1 MFRGKLKSKT
11 RPLAY
16 ALPACLVGVGLS
28 YGPGMALAAQLPSE
42 GSVIILLDSSG
53 SMKEPA
59 GNGKTR
65 MEAAK
70 IGLAKVI
77 EALPAGAKVG
87 LRVYGASVEDGPKS
101 CQDSDLLV
109 PVEDVD
115 KAKLTAGVKKMK
127 PLGNTP
133 IAYSLKE
140 AARDLPKD
148 GTRSIVLVSDG
159 QENCNGNPCKV
170 AKEISDSGTKLHV
183 DVIGLQ
189 VDTKSRNQLTCIASA
204 GGGTYYDVPD
214 VTSLPKTLTRVSV
227 RGARGY
233 EPAGK
238 PVEGGTSAD
247 DAVEI
252 ADGQWL
258 DTIGDSDTEN
268 YKILDPGTGTLHVAA
283 TLRPVGLGTAD
294 GAEIGVDVLS
304 ASGRACGP
312 GVRAHAIG
320 AFTASAPITATYTL
334 TADDRKDCGKGPYTL
349 AVSAPDLNDVKPLEV
364 LVSSEAAVKATEG
377 LPAAAEDADF
387 VAEGAPPAGNAIPVF
402 GSPSFSGAPL
412 LEPGTYTDSILG
424 AETLFYS
431 ANVDWGQQLACEAT
445 IGANPRA
452 KVYGNPSVSVQAYG
466 FQRGRIA
473 QPSDATDQDF
483 YNGKKNVT
491 VKATTPPVRYLNRES
506 YQDSVSSAS
515 MSGTYYCA
523 VFVNAGKNQIAG
535 LGELPVTL
543 RVSTVGTAGEGKPDY
558 LAKLA
563 NAKNSDDKNADADGG
578 MGVGAFAAAGAAILA
593 LLALIWAFLRRRR
606 STA

>member
-1 MFRGKLKSKT
+1 
-11 RPLAY
+11 
-16 ALPACLVGVGLS
+16 
-28 YGPGMALAAQLPSE
+28 MAVAAAPSGE

-59 GNGKTR
+59 GNGETR

-70 IGLAKVI
+70 VGLNGVI
-77 EALPAGAKVG
+77 EALPLEAKVG
-87 LRVYGASVEDGPKS
+87 LRVYGASVEDGAKS
-101 CQDSDLLV
+101 CTDSDLLV
-109 PVEDVD
+109 PVEDVN
-115 KAKLTAGVKKMK
+115 KVKLRAGVKKMK

-133 IAYSLKE
+133 IAYSLKK
-140 AARDLPKD
+140 AANDLSKT

-159 QENCNGNPCKV
+159 EENCNGNPCKV
-170 AKEISDSGTKLHV
+170 AKAISDSGTELHV

-189 VDTKSRNQLTCIASA
+189 VDAKSRDQLTCIASA

-247 DAVEI
+247 NAVEI
-252 ADGQWL
+252 TDGQWL
-258 DTIGDSDTEN
+258 DTIGDSKAEN
-268 YKILDPGTGTLHVAA
+268 YKVLDPRTGTLHVAA

-294 GAEIGVDVLS
+294 GLTVTANVTS
-304 ASGRACGP
+304 RSGTECGAGARAN
-312 GVRAHAIG
+312 AIG
-320 AFTASAPITATYTL
+320 ILTKDSPITATYTL
-334 TADDRKDCGKGPYTL
+334 TAADRKDCGAGPYNL
-349 AVSAPDLNDVKPLEV
+349 AVDVPGLNGVKPLEV
-364 LVSSEAAVKATEG
+364 LISSEAAVTSTAG
-377 LPAAAEDADF
+377 LPATASDDDWKAQEDAPRADA
-387 VAEGAPPAGNAIPVF
+387 VPVL
-402 GSPSFSGAPL
+402 GSPSFSGAPSL
-412 LEPGTYTDSILG
+412 APGTYSDTILG

-431 ANVDWGQQLACEAT
+431 ANVDWGQQLVCEAT

-523 VFVNAGKNQIAG
+523 VFINAQSTQIKG
-535 LGELPVTL
+535 LGEIPVTL
-543 RVSTVGTAGEGKPDY
+543 TISTVGTAGEGKPDY
-558 LAKLA
+558 LAKPA
-563 NAKNSDDKNADADGG
+563 ISKNADDDKSLSADSG
-578 MGVGAFAAAGAAILA
+578 MGIGSIVGIGLAILA
-593 LLALIWAFLRRRR
+593 LLALIWAFLRRRG
-606 STA
+606 TAD